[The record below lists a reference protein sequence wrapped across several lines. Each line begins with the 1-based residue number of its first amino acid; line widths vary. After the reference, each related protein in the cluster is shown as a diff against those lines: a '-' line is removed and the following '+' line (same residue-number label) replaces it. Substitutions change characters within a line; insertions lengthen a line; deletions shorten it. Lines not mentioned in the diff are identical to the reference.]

1 MPDSTTGS
9 SPRNFSRYLSRTAVR
24 RSSASG
30 TSFTSSLQIGQAR
43 ISSSSL
49 SIAISRE
56 LYTSPAV
63 RILHLAAGNRWT
75 GAAAPAFAEVEALRA
90 AGIDAHYA
98 YAGGY
103 KLEKKIGHLDFT
115 HPLIEKSQN
124 PAAFARTI
132 RALADLGKFD
142 FVHAHLTYDHWLAR
156 FVARRTGASIA
167 RTFHSRRVLRNDPF
181 TQSLIRS
188 TRALFVVNDTFRVRG
203 RDAV

>member
-1 MPDSTTGS
+1 MRVPAGRSAASECCVRCSTVSGGVFPS
-9 SPRNFSRYLSRTAVR
+9 A
-24 RSSASG
+24 ASG

-103 KLEKKIGHLDFT
+103 KLEKKIGHLDFA
-115 HPLIEKSQN
+115 HALIEKSQN

-142 FVHAHLTYDHWLAR
+142 FIHAHLTYDHWLAR
-156 FVARRTGASIA
+156 FVD
-167 RTFHSRRVLRNDPF
+167 LK
-181 TQSLIRS
+181 
-188 TRALFVVNDTFRVRG
+188 
-203 RDAV
+203 RD